1 MKLRWLPNLIT
12 TLRMVGTLALLF
24 LVPASR
30 EFYFVYTFTG
40 MTDVLDGAL
49 ARALKI
55 TSPVGARLD
64 SIADLLFYSVML
76 LRLLPMLW
84 QQLPG
89 WIWLWVGLILVL
101 RLSSYMA
108 AYQKTGEFAALH
120 TILNKA
126 TGFGVLMV
134 PFFLGT
140 PGLFL
145 WSVAVCIL
153 ATLSS
158 GQELYFHCTRKDMR
172 RENYGKKII

>member
-64 SIADLLFYSVML
+64 SIADLFFYAVLFFKV
-76 LRLLPMLW
+76 LPVLIERKP
-84 QQLPG
+84 QIF
-89 WIWLWVGLILVL
+89 WIFFFTAITI
-101 RLSSYMA
+101 RIFSYGTA
-108 AYQKTGEFAALH
+108 AIKFHQFASMH
-120 TILNKA
+120 TWLNKLTSLTA
-126 TGFGVLMV
+126 FFIPLYLTIPGADGFCVV
-134 PFFLGT
+134 VCFI
-140 PGLFL
+140 
-145 WSVAVCIL
+145 AVI
-153 ATLSS
+153 ASAH
-158 GQELYFHCTRKDMR
+158 ELLLHLRN
-172 RENYGKKII
+172 REYKPKQK